1 MMAGFLQLLL
11 NFNSL
16 TSLQD
21 HGTVM
26 SLIVTETGHGGT
38 MTAMRAEETAT
49 GIAMTTGIAG
59 IMTEEVCHCISFL
72 LLHLST
78 STFYPFP
85 LPTSRF

>member
-1 MMAGFLQLLL
+1 
-11 NFNSL
+11 
-16 TSLQD
+16 
-21 HGTVM
+21 M
-26 SLIVTETGHGGT
+26 SLIVIETGHGGT

-59 IMTEEVCHCISFL
+59 IMTEEVCHCISFSN